1 MSQEVRVLTGHS
13 QHLGGSSCYNSTTSS
28 GKGQVKMDAISDF
41 FGNIADWMNDNLDGY
56 GVYAALATV
65 VICTIV
71 GIATL

>member
-1 MSQEVRVLTGHS
+1 
-13 QHLGGSSCYNSTTSS
+13 
-28 GKGQVKMDAISDF
+28 MDAISDF

-65 VICTIV
+65 VICAIV